1 MFIYKIFK
9 YLFIPYFLIILLA
22 ASMGRDSANK
32 YFGSNLLNEYLIVMA
47 ILILI
52 DIGIY
57 GFRKLQRR

>member
-22 ASMGRDSANK
+22 ASMGRDNANK
-32 YFGSNLLNEYLIVMA
+32 YLGNNLLDEYLWIMTL
-47 ILILI
+47 LILI

>member
-9 YLFIPYFLIILLA
+9 YLFVPYFLIILLA

-32 YFGSNLLNEYLIVMA
+32 YLGSNLLNEYLIVMI

-52 DIGIY
+52 DLVIY
-57 GFRKLQRR
+57 GFKILKRR